1 MGRLTLS
8 DFFLFGFHLGMW
20 LENRQ
25 WLLFLLGKDPLTM
38 HELSLLRGFAGERQ
52 SRLGLAQD
60 ELG

>member
-38 HELSLLRGFAGERQ
+38 HELEFAAGFCRGEAK
-52 SRLGLAQD
+52 
-60 ELG
+60 